1 MRYLVKTVETY
12 RADTEAEA
20 QDLITEA
27 QQANEYELIKYASE
41 HKEVKAK
48 GDVIDDYYKV
58 DLTKLFTDIKEP
70 GERVTITYE
79 VD

>member
-20 QDLITEA
+20 QGLITEA

-58 DLTKLFTDIKEP
+58 SIVKGFTSEKEP
-70 GERVTITYE
+70 ETQVTISYE
-79 VD
+79 I